1 VADLKLLDQLKIQ
14 GDQREDSAGTGR
26 APLVVAIVIVLLA
39 VAAAAGWYL
48 LRDRG
53 VEVESVAALAAQ
65 QPGAQSPVLQ
75 ATGYVTAHRQATVSA
90 QITGTVADV
99 LIEEG
104 DRVVAGQVLA
114 HLNDTALR
122 AQLAQ
127 SEAQLNAAR
136 ANLVQMQSQL
146 AQARRDLQRARDLGT
161 RQLVSAQAVETAQ
174 TQADMLVAQA
184 DSLQRQVE
192 LGEAGVQAARVQLGY
207 ATVRAP
213 FAGVVTARSAQ
224 VGEIVS
230 PLSAGGGFT
239 RTGIGT
245 IVDMASLEV
254 EVDVNESYINRVTP
268 RQPGEA
274 VLDAYPGW
282 NIPVHVLAIIPTA
295 DRGKA
300 TVKVRLALDAK
311 DPRIL
316 PEMGVR
322 VNFLE
327 PASKDATAGAPV
339 ARGGAL
345 VPVSAVV
352 ERDGRS
358 SVFTLSGGRAH
369 LLPVQAGATLGELR
383 LVEDLPAG
391 TEVVRAPAAEL
402 GDGAT
407 VRLRPRP

>member
-1 VADLKLLDQLKIQ
+1 VADLKLLNELKID
-14 GDQREDSAGTGR
+14 GDQREDAAGGGR
-26 APLVVAIVIVLLA
+26 GPLIVAASL
-39 VAAAAGWYL
+39 VALAAAGALAWYL
-48 LRDRG
+48 LRERG
-53 VEVESVAALAAQ
+53 LVVESVVALSPQ
-65 QPGAQSPVLQ
+65 EQGGQGAVLQ
-75 ATGYVTAHRQATVSA
+75 ATGYVTARRQATVSA

-104 DRVVAGQVLA
+104 DRVAAGQVLA
-114 HLNDTALR
+114 HLNDTAQR

-127 SEAQLNAAR
+127 AEAQLNAAR
-136 ANLVQMQSQL
+136 ANLVQVQSQL
-146 AQARRDLQRARDLGT
+146 AQSRRDLQRARELGE
-161 RQLVSAQAVETAQ
+161 RQLVSTQAVETAQ
-174 TQADMLVAQA
+174 TQADMFNAQA
-184 DSLQRQVE
+184 DSMQRQVE
-192 LGEAGVQAARVQLGY
+192 LAEAGVQAARVQLGY
-207 ATVRAP
+207 ATVHAP

-254 EVDVNESYINRVTP
+254 EVDVNEAYINRVTP
-268 RQPGEA
+268 RQPAEA
-274 VLDAYPGW
+274 ILDAYPGW

-327 PASKDATAGAPV
+327 SAPKAPV
-339 ARGGAL
+339 VARTGAL
-345 VPVSAVV
+345 VPATAVV
-352 ERDGRS
+352 ERDGQA
-358 SVFTLSGGRAH
+358 SVYALAEGRAR
-369 LLPVQAGATLGELR
+369 LLPVKAGAKLGELQ
-383 LVEDLPAG
+383 LVEGLPVG
-391 TEVVRAPAAEL
+391 TAVVREPPPGL
-402 GDGAT
+402 KDGAQ
-407 VRLRPRP
+407 VRLQAAAQ